1 MKINRF
7 TATLCILLGAII
19 AFFLSSYFEHQNVL
33 IVGVGSFI
41 TLSLSFIG
49 AISITFEYDKTT
61 ALTRTAS
68 AVFVILNLIGHIL
81 FVVFSNFT
89 LPTYVLI
96 IGGITIVHALILYAI
111 SKSSH

>member
-1 MKINRF
+1 MKINSF
-7 TATLCILLGAII
+7 TAALCAVLGAII

-49 AISITFEYDKTT
+49 AISITFEYEKTT
-61 ALTRTAS
+61 VLTRTAS
-68 AVFVILNLIGHIL
+68 AVFVCLNLIGHIS
-81 FVVFSNFT
+81 FVIFSNFK

-96 IGGITIVHALILYAI
+96 IGGITILHALITYAI